1 MNEHIRI
8 AVLVTVVAL
17 GAVTGVATAEGD
29 LGVTINGVTGEP
41 TVTVTEND
49 IAVLNATVTVFLA
62 DASNGSYA
70 GTGTYTTDA
79 NGTVG
84 LPPAAEPVDV
94 VVTTTA
100 QNRTASTTVTLT
112 SPEPEARPPTD
123 SRPFGQLV
131 REFVASL
138 RDREG
143 GVGEAVSTFVS
154 ENAPRNA
161 TDAPG
166 NATDAPGNAT
176 DAPTPE
182 ASGDAPPARPGAAG
196 ERPGVAADRPADV
209 TDRPGDASRST
220 EANGATDDGRD
231 TRRGPPD
238 FAEAGGLDEGS
249 DEDDADED
257 VDDAD
262 DNMDV
267 DDADEDEDDADD
279 DVDDADE
286 DADDADDV
294 GRGSTAQR
302 GPAPDAGPR

>member
-1 MNEHIRI
+1 MNEHIGI

-17 GAVTGVATAEGD
+17 GAVTGAAAAEGD
-29 LGVTINGVTGEP
+29 LGVTIDGVTGEP

-49 IAVLNATVTVFLA
+49 TAVANATVTVSLA
-62 DASNGSYA
+62 DASNVSYA

-94 VVTTTA
+94 VVTATA
-100 QNRTASTTVTLT
+100 QNRTTSTTVTLT
-112 SPEPEARPPTD
+112 SPEPEARQPAD
-123 SRPFGQLV
+123 SQPFGQLV

-154 ENAPRNA
+154 ENAP
-161 TDAPG
+161 G

-182 ASGDAPPARPGAAG
+182 ASGDAGDAPPARPGAAG

-238 FAEAGGLDEGS
+238 FVEAGGL
-249 DEDDADED
+249 DADED

-262 DNMDV
+262 EDV
-267 DDADEDEDDADD
+267 
-279 DVDDADE
+279 
-286 DADDADDV
+286 DDADDV

-302 GPAPDAGPR
+302 GPGPDAGPR